1 MNCAGTRSRA
11 RRNKRSATAGT
22 DESRRPGHPADAAPA
37 PAVCGSTAAA
47 PATASSR
54 LPAAGG
60 DAGFLLQQGGARLD
74 AIELLAQFIDAAQ
87 HMLGLGARHQVAA
100 LMRQVLAEV
109 LYTGPHR
116 GACPCRHAAQAA
128 HEQVRAAAS
137 ERGRDQ
143 GFQIRPEQYRQLA
156 KLLCNPGIA
165 VDAYIAALD
174 H

>member
-11 RRNKRSATAGT
+11 RRNRRSATAGT
-22 DESRRPGHPADAAPA
+22 DESRPPGHPADAAPV
-37 PAVCGSTAAA
+37 PAVCRSIAAA

-54 LPAAGG
+54 LPSAGAACL
-60 DAGFLLQQGGARLD
+60 LLQQGGARLD

-156 KLLCNPGIA
+156 KLLCNPG
-165 VDAYIAALD
+165 
-174 H
+174 